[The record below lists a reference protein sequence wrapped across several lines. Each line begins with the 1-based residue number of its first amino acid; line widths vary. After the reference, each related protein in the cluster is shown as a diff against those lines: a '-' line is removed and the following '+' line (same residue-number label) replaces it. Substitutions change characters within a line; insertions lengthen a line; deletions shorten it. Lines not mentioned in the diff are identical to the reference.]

1 MLLSTALILTVGIVF
16 GGICR
21 KIHLP
26 PLVGMIAG
34 GILIGS
40 YGLDLLDPSM
50 QAVSADIRRAAL
62 IVILI
67 RAGLK
72 LNLSDLKKTGRP
84 GVLMCFVP
92 ACFEILG
99 MILLAPIM
107 LGMSHVEAA
116 ILGAVTG
123 AVSPAVIVPRMIKLI
138 DEKRGT
144 DKAIPQMILAGASV
158 DDVFVIVM
166 FTAFTGVIQGE
177 KISAMSIASIP
188 ISLFTGIIIGILSG
202 YILSVIYK
210 RISISPVIAVLI
222 ILSAG
227 FALSAAENSFGKMI
241 PFASMIAVMCMG
253 IGVKRKAPQKAV
265 VLSEKFGSIWSA
277 AEIFLFVLV
286 GACVSVDS
294 LKNAGLRALLLLLCV
309 LAFRA
314 AGVVLCLA
322 FTKLNKR
329 EKLFCVIAYMPKAT
343 VQAAIGGIPLAMGL
357 ACGESVLAVSVLAIL
372 LTAPLGALAID
383 MSYKKL
389 LSEKR

>member
-40 YGLDLLDPSM
+40 YGLDLLEPSM
-50 QAVSADIRRAAL
+50 QAISSDIRRAAL

-72 LNLSDLKKTGRP
+72 LNLSDLKKAGRP

-92 ACFEILG
+92 ACFEIAG

-294 LKNAGLRALLLLLCV
+294 LKNAGSRALLLLLCV
-309 LAFRA
+309 LVFRA
-314 AGVVLCLA
+314 VGVVLCLA

>member
-92 ACFEILG
+92 ACFEIAG

-166 FTAFTGVIQGE
+166 FTAFTGVRQGE